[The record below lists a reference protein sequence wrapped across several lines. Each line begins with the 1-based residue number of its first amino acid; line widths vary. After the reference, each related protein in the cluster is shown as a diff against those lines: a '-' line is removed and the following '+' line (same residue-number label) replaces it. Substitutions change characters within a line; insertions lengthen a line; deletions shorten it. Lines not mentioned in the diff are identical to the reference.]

1 MNTPLTEAQHS
12 LSGPN
17 ILGHPRMLWMLLA
30 ATVGINFA
38 FYGFRAFLAPYVAEA
53 FFAGLPQSEAL
64 TQANLLFA
72 GFGAL
77 LYAATIVGGW
87 VADNVLGEVQALR
100 LSLWLTIV
108 GLVCMALP
116 GREAFLLALA
126 FYILSAGLNI
136 PLTVLVGRNY
146 LKADPRRDAG
156 YTLFYMAINLGSFV
170 APFVCAAWVGV
181 HYGFRWGFIP
191 AAVVALAAA
200 LIFEWKHRRVPTSG
214 EPVRFQGRWSTPVVV
229 LVTLLLSWPC
239 MLLLAHPAV
248 LTGVVYAL
256 MALLV
261 LYFIL
266 SSLRRG
272 ERVQSHRYLAMLLLF
287 IALVLFWA
295 WSLQSASSLNFFARD
310 YVDAPFN
317 FTWYQ
322 SANPLYILIF
332 AIPISILWP
341 WLEKRGINPSTPR
354 KFGIGLLLVAL
365 SYGVLLCAT
374 RFLVMGDGHISWW
387 PLMVWYLLSS
397 LGELAL
403 SPIGYAMIG
412 KLAAPNEASL
422 AMGGWFFGVSVA
434 YDLSGQ
440 IAAMTTRGG
449 LAGYS
454 HVFELLLWVGVGI
467 AIVYLL
473 AASWIVKLM
482 HGVR

>member
-1 MNTPLTEAQHS
+1 
-12 LSGPN
+12 
-17 ILGHPRMLWMLLA
+17 MLWMLLA
-30 ATVGINFA
+30 TTIGINFA

-170 APFVCAAWVGV
+170 APFVCASWIGV

-200 LIFEWKHRRVPTSG
+200 LIFEWKHRGVPASG
-214 EPVRFQGRWSTPVVV
+214 EPVRFKGRWSTSVVV
-229 LVTLLLSWPC
+229 LITLLLSWPC
-239 MLLLAHPAV
+239 MLLLAHPAI
-248 LTGVVYAL
+248 LTVVVYAL

-261 LYFIL
+261 LYFIV

-341 WLEKRGINPSTPR
+341 WLDKQGINPSTPR

-365 SYGVLLCAT
+365 SYGVLLYAT
-374 RFLVMGDGHISWW
+374 RFLVMGDGHITWW
-387 PLMVWYLLSS
+387 PLLVWYLLSS

-440 IAAMTTRGG
+440 IAAMTTHGG

-467 AIVYLL
+467 AVVYLL
-473 AASWIVKLM
+473 AAPWVVKLM